1 MIELEGKKAPIFNL
15 KGSDRKNHNLNDYKG
30 KIIVIYFYPKDNT
43 PGCTKESCGFRDL
56 NQAFEDHNTVILGV
70 SKDGLESHDKFISD
84 FNLPFILLSDPDTT
98 MMEQYGAWGEKILY
112 GKKSI
117 GCIRSTVIIDKKGT
131 VIKHWKKVPKA
142 ESHPEKVFEFIQ
154 NLSTADD

>member
-1 MIELEGKKAPIFNL
+1 
-15 KGSDRKNHNLNDYKG
+15 
-30 KIIVIYFYPKDNT
+30 
-43 PGCTKESCGFRDL
+43 
-56 NQAFEDHNTVILGV
+56 
-70 SKDGLESHDKFISD
+70 
-84 FNLPFILLSDPDTT
+84 
-98 MMEQYGAWGEKILY
+98 MMAQYGAWGEKILY

-154 NLSTADD
+154 NLSTADE

>member
-1 MIELEGKKAPIFNL
+1 MIELEGKKAPSFTL

-30 KIIVIYFYPKDNT
+30 KNIVIYFYPKDNT

-70 SKDGLESHDKFISD
+70 SKDGLESHDQFISD

-98 MMEQYGAWGEKILY
+98 MMAQYGAWGEKILY

>member
-1 MIELEGKKAPIFNL
+1 M
-15 KGSDRKNHNLNDYKG
+15 
-30 KIIVIYFYPKDNT
+30 
-43 PGCTKESCGFRDL
+43 
-56 NQAFEDHNTVILGV
+56 
-70 SKDGLESHDKFISD
+70 
-84 FNLPFILLSDPDTT
+84 
-98 MMEQYGAWGEKILY
+98 

-154 NLSTADD
+154 NLSTADE